1 MTERNIFDAMG
12 QADAEFL
19 SETFGA
25 AETAPPAEKPVKA
38 KPEHTMNP
46 VWRWVLTA
54 GCAAACIGSAVMLV
68 HMIPKDDYT
77 YMQQSADNIEVT
89 QDVLHTETTAAVRS
103 AGTDAK
109 PEQTETEPPKKSA
122 ETVTEPAAEQTAVT
136 TSAGEK
142 PQTAPAKTTASKQQ
156 AAEVPVSRTEP
167 AKTEP
172 VTQQTEELPE
182 TTSQPETVNLIQ
194 VTKPTRE
201 ELIEK
206 YGYLLQRDEYVSN
219 PCYLEA
225 HGDASYMPKTGEVLR
240 SGKTDGFQY
249 EILDTGKAR
258 INGLDDA
265 QIDTGAETLII
276 PETIDGCPVTEIG
289 YRAFE
294 KCYEKMPAIKDIKIP
309 DSVEIVAEGAFADAF
324 NWESCVVGPITVG
337 LGIPYADDRKI
348 NIPEH
353 VVFIGFEAFDFD
365 LFAISNAQNGDRIIH
380 LPETLEYISYTA
392 FGDPGRRYLGGFD
405 IDMPES
411 LVFMSDYFFSSFNRY
426 YSHGYIWERQ
436 VIWTV
441 DESIAPEDR
450 PLALAVNSDGFYMA
464 ERNIVTMGEMIGA
477 EVVYAPGDK
486 GWYKKA
492 VSDAPSGYNSAC
504 AMAAQYA
511 PDLLP
516 ENVKAAME
524 Q

>member
-1 MTERNIFDAMG
+1 MKGSFEMKFKRIIINEARFSHKEEVIIMKKMRLFA
-12 QADAEFL
+12 AI
-19 SETFGA
+19 GA
-25 AETAPPAEKPVKA
+25 A
-38 KPEHTMNP
+38 
-46 VWRWVLTA
+46 
-54 GCAAACIGSAVMLV
+54 AVMFAQTV
-68 HMIPKDDYT
+68 IPA
-77 YMQQSADNIEVT
+77 SA
-89 QDVLHTETTAAVRS
+89 S
-103 AGTDAK
+103 
-109 PEQTETEPPKKSA
+109 SF
-122 ETVTEPAAEQTAVT
+122 
-136 TSAGEK
+136 S
-142 PQTAPAKTTASKQQ
+142 
-156 AAEVPVSRTEP
+156 
-167 AKTEP
+167 
-172 VTQQTEELPE
+172 
-182 TTSQPETVNLIQ
+182 
-194 VTKPTRE
+194 RE

-206 YGYLLQRDEYVSN
+206 YGYLLQRDEYVPN

-225 HGDASYMPKTGEVLR
+225 HGDASYMPKTGEVIR
-240 SGKTDGFQY
+240 SGKADGFQY

-265 QIDTGAETLII
+265 QIDIGAETLII

-426 YSHGYIWERQ
+426 YSHGYIWKRQ

-450 PLALAVNSDGFYMA
+450 PLALAVNSDGFYMG

-504 AMAAQYA
+504 AMAAKYA

-516 ENVKAAME
+516 ENVKVAAKAKNYSDVKFDQTPGIAATGDIDQNGEINIADAILLARFIAEDNDISITEEGITAADLDADGYVTAMDQNKLLE
-524 Q
+524 LIAHADF